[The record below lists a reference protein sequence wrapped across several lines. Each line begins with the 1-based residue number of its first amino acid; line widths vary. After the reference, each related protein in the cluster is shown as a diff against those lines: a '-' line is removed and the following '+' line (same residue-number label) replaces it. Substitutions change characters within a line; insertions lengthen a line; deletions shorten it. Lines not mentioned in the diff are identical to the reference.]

1 MEKWNSPFSP
11 QAAIDQK
18 TPLTMI
24 SIPIPNFQKSC
35 NT

>member
-1 MEKWNSPFSP
+1 MEKVKLTFPP

-18 TPLTMI
+18 TAFTMI
-24 SIPIPNFQKSC
+24 SIPIPNFLKSC